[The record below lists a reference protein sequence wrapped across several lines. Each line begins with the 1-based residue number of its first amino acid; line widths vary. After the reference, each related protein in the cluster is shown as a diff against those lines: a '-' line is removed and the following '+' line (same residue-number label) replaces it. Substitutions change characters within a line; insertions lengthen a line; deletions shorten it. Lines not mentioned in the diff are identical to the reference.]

1 MEQGTYDKKKCMLY
15 TSSIELEKDE
25 KGIYQTYGLLS
36 AGKDYD

>member
-1 MEQGTYDKKKCMLY
+1 MAQKEKRRVDKKAQ
-15 TSSIELEKDE
+15 ELEKDE